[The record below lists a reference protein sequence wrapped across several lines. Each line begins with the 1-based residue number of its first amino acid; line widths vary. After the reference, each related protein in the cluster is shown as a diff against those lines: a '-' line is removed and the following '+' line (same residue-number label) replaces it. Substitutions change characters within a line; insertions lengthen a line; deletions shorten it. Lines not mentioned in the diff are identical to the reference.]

1 MGSDYKPP
9 FEVTDDIINKTA
21 KIAELVGMISSTTKL
36 DKNPTLR
43 RKNRIKTIHGS
54 LAIEQN
60 TLSLEQV
67 TSVLNGKHIIAP
79 PEDIAEVK
87 NAFEIYDNLDKLN
100 PYSEDDLLKAH
111 SIMMRGLTDESGM
124 FRTRSVGVV
133 DSSSGQII
141 HFGTLPQ
148 YVPNAISEL
157 LTWLK
162 DTSLHPVISSSIF
175 HYEFEVIHPFIDGNG
190 RIGRLWHT
198 LILSKWNSL
207 FAWLPVES
215 IIHKKQ
221 EDYYKAIN
229 QSNSDGNSTVFVE
242 FMLDAIEMALEEA
255 VFETV
260 GINVGTNVGI
270 NLEEEILTILKDNP
284 TLSIRKASERL
295 GISSRQAERLVAKLK
310 ADGRLTRLGSN
321 KSGSWKVN

>member
-1 MGSDYKPP
+1 MASNYNPP
-9 FEVTDDIINKTA
+9 FEVTDEIINTTA
-21 KIAELVGMISSTTKL
+21 KIAELIGMISSITSL

-67 TSVLNGKHIIAP
+67 TSVLNGKRIIAP
-79 PEDIAEVK
+79 PEDIEEVK
-87 NAFEIYDNLDKLN
+87 NAFEIYDKLYKLN
-100 PYSEDDLLKAH
+100 PYSADDLLKAH
-111 SIMMRGLTDESGM
+111 SVMMRGLTDESGM

-133 DSSSGQII
+133 DSGSGKVI

-148 YVPNAISEL
+148 YVPNAISDL
-157 LTWLK
+157 LEWLK
-162 DTSLHPVISSSIF
+162 NTTLHPVISSSVF
-175 HYEFEVIHPFIDGNG
+175 HYEFELIHPFIDGNG

-198 LILSKWNSL
+198 LILSKWNRL

-215 IIHKKQ
+215 IIFEKQ

-229 QSNSDGNSTVFVE
+229 QSNSDGNSTVFVK
-242 FMLDAIEMALEEA
+242 FMLDAIELALEEA
-255 VFETV
+255 IFENV
-260 GINVGTNVGI
+260 GITVGTNVGI
-270 NLEEEILTILKDNP
+270 NLEKEIMDILKKNP
-284 TLSIRKASERL
+284 TLSIKKVSEWL
-295 GISSRQAERLVAKLK
+295 NISSRQAERIVAKLK
-310 ADGRLTRLGSN
+310 ADGRITRVGSN

>member
-1 MGSDYKPP
+1 MCSDYKPP

-21 KIAELVGMISSTTKL
+21 KIAELVGMIASTTNL

-100 PYSEDDLLKAH
+100 PYSADDLLKAH

-133 DSSSGQII
+133 DSSSGQVI

-242 FMLDAIEMALEEA
+242 FMLDAIEIALEEA

-310 ADGRLTRLGSN
+310 ADGRITRLGSN

>member
-1 MGSDYKPP
+1 MASDYKPP
-9 FEVTDDIINKTA
+9 FEVTDKIINKTA
-21 KIAELVGMISSTTKL
+21 KIAELVGMISSTTNL

-67 TSVLNGKHIIAP
+67 TSVLNGKRIIAP
-79 PEDIAEVK
+79 PEDIEEVK

-100 PYSEDDLLKAH
+100 PYSADDLLKAH
-111 SIMMRGLTDESGM
+111 SVMMRGLTDESGM

-133 DSSSGQII
+133 DSGSGQII

-148 YVPNAISEL
+148 YVPGAINNL
-157 LTWLK
+157 LKWLK
-162 DTSLHPVISSSIF
+162 DTTLHPVISSSVF
-175 HYEFEVIHPFIDGNG
+175 HYEFELIHPFIDGNG

-198 LILSKWNSL
+198 LILSKWNSI

-215 IIHKKQ
+215 IIFKKQ

-229 QSNSDGNSTVFVE
+229 QSNADGNSIVFVE
-242 FMLDAIEMALEEA
+242 FMLDAIEMTLEEA
-255 VFETV
+255 IFENV
-260 GINVGTNVGI
+260 GITVGTNVGI
-270 NLEEEILTILKDNP
+270 NLEKKILDILKENP
-284 TLSIRKASERL
+284 TLSIKKVSERL
-295 GISSRQAERLVAKLK
+295 NISSRQAERIVAKLK
-310 ADGRLTRLGSN
+310 ADGRITRVGSN
-321 KSGSWKVN
+321 KSGSWRVN

>member
-21 KIAELVGMISSTTKL
+21 KIAELVGMISSTTNL

-100 PYSEDDLLKAH
+100 PYSADDLLKAH

-133 DSSSGQII
+133 DSSSGQVI

-148 YVPNAISEL
+148 YVPNAISKL

-175 HYEFEVIHPFIDGNG
+175 HYEFELIHPFIDGNG

-229 QSNSDGNSTVFVE
+229 QSNADGNSTVFVE
-242 FMLDAIEMALEEA
+242 FMLDAIELALEEA
-255 VFETV
+255 VFET
-260 GINVGTNVGI
+260 VGTNVGI